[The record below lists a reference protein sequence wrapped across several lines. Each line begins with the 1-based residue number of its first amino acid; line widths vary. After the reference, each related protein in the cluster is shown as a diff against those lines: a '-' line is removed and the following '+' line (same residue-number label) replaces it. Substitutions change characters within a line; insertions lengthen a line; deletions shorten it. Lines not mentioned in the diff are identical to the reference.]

1 MSDNKSEQPTFE
13 ESIKRLEEI
22 VAKLE
27 EGQVPLDESL
37 KLFEEGVGLSRQCNA
52 RLEEIERRI
61 EILVK
66 GEDGE
71 LEARPFEE
79 EMQPRDRE

>member
-1 MSDNKSEQPTFE
+1 MSDNSKQPAFE
-13 ESIKRLEEI
+13 EAIKRLEEI
-22 VAKLE
+22 VNRLE

-66 GEDGE
+66 GENGE

-79 EMQPRDRE
+79 EMQTPERE